1 MTTSD
6 KLREIAE
13 DKKPVHVKPG
23 LYSLFFYDL
32 KQIAKRYGYNLVLH
46 GSLNRDLDLIAIPWV
61 DKPKPEQNMIK
72 SFQRYLSGFTTTC
85 PDGKVHF
92 TVLPGNRHSYIIEL
106 NRGNRRGEWM
116 RHKDEQY
123 YLDISVVQLSDLTA
137 LISEN
142 YVERAKYDEAVRQR
156 DELREA
162 LIDMVWQFAYE
173 GTKNGEGVMYAGGL
187 SALEGAFSALGL
199 SDPITVED
207 FEAAI
212 KNTDG

>member
-1 MTTSD
+1 MSNTD
-6 KLREIAE
+6 KLREIVE
-13 DKKPVHVKPG
+13 KTFP
-23 LYSLFFYDL
+23 LF
-32 KQIAKRYGYNLVLH
+32 
-46 GSLNRDLDLIAIPWV
+46 GSRLDEWRKVERDRL
-61 DKPKPEQNMIK
+61 
-72 SFQRYLSGFTTTC
+72 
-85 PDGKVHF
+85 
-92 TVLPGNRHSYIIEL
+92 
-106 NRGNRRGEWM
+106 
-116 RHKDEQY
+116 
-123 YLDISVVQLSDLTA
+123 LSDLTA
-137 LISEN
+137 LISEG
-142 YVERAKYDEAVRQR
+142 YVEKAKYDEAVRQR

>member
-1 MTTSD
+1 MSNTD
-6 KLREIAE
+6 KLREIAFKWGCRTIPSHDFTDDKYE
-13 DKKPVHVKPG
+13 DKSK
-23 LYSLFFYDL
+23 
-32 KQIAKRYGYNLVLH
+32 
-46 GSLNRDLDLIAIPWV
+46 
-61 DKPKPEQNMIK
+61 
-72 SFQRYLSGFTTTC
+72 
-85 PDGKVHF
+85 
-92 TVLPGNRHSYIIEL
+92 EL
-106 NRGNRRGEWM
+106 
-116 RHKDEQY
+116 
-123 YLDISVVQLSDLTA
+123 LSDLTA
-137 LISEN
+137 LISEG
-142 YVERAKYDEAVRQR
+142 YVEKAKYDEAVRQR

>member
-1 MTTSD
+1 MTPSD

-156 DELREA
+156 DELKEA
-162 LIDMVWQFAYE
+162 LEEQKRLYFNLFDEDVSC
-173 GTKNGEGVMYAGGL
+173 MYCEVKLKRG
-187 SALEGAFSALGL
+187 SAIILCKECAES
-199 SDPITVED
+199 TEV
-207 FEAAI
+207 
-212 KNTDG
+212 